1 MEMILNV
8 QLVSFVRTHE
18 LTTQVNILRT
28 SYLMH
33 VQQVRIEKQKVV
45 QSSITIILRLS
56 LVMTL
61 LQLVQLQHALSVT
74 QAMVVLS
81 PELTISIANVVL
93 VTIVFL
99 DLRQL
104 LH

>member
-1 MEMILNV
+1 
-8 QLVSFVRTHE
+8 
-18 LTTQVNILRT
+18 
-28 SYLMH
+28 MH